1 MVKSKMPLLSIIIP
15 AYNEAAT
22 IGDVIRRVE
31 VSRLPEGFVREIIV
45 INDGST
51 DATGAV
57 LAPFEDRHQVLHTQN
72 SGKGGACRRGFD
84 ICSGDFIIVQDADLE
99 QNPDDFPQL
108 LKPIL
113 EGKADV
119 VFGSRFSGTYK
130 PSSPMMF
137 FHYSINKFF
146 TKTANLVTG
155 YHTAD
160 VWTGY
165 KMYSRKALD
174 AIRPSITSNG
184 IEFELE
190 IAVLLGKCRMKV
202 VDVPI
207 SYVPRWY
214 KDGKK
219 TDWKQGVKSL
229 IYLIGFKLRKTPEGR

>member
-1 MVKSKMPLLSIIIP
+1 MPLLSIIIP
-15 AYNEAAT
+15 AYNEADT
-22 IGDVIRRVE
+22 IGQVITRVE
-31 VSRLPEGFVREIIV
+31 TSRLPDGFTREIIV

-51 DATGAV
+51 DRTGEV
-57 LAPFEDRHQVLHTQN
+57 LKPFEARHKIVHTEN
-72 SGKGGACRRGFD
+72 SGKGGACRRGFSM
-84 ICSGDFIIVQDADLE
+84 CRGDFVIVQDADLE
-99 QNPDDFPQL
+99 QNPDDFPEL

-113 EGKADV
+113 GDVADV
-119 VFGSRFSGTYK
+119 VFGSRFHGTYR
-130 PSSPMMF
+130 PSSPLMAV
-137 FHYSINKFF
+137 HYSINRLF
-146 TKTANLVTG
+146 TFATNLITG
-155 YHTAD
+155 FHTTD

-174 AIRPSITSNG
+174 ALLPHLTSNG

-190 IAVLLGKCRMKV
+190 VAVLLGKCHMRV

-229 IYLIGFKLRKTPEGR
+229 AKLMFFKLRKIP